1 VALNLGQYERN
12 ALENRQF
19 VAEPPPRRGSNPAR
33 IAVIEMV
40 HPRRTEI
47 FAPPAARPATLS
59 APPHQKIPARLLTVR
74 AQLEFTLT
82 RSLAVTFWDGYVVSP
97 ILVQDLHQCLAATAF
112 AFGGLDRVAGRL
124 DWLAIDLENHVV
136 FTQTSFIR

>member
-1 VALNLGQYERN
+1 MV
-12 ALENRQF
+12 
-19 VAEPPPRRGSNPAR
+19 PPRRP
-33 IAVIEMV
+33 
-40 HPRRTEI
+40 EI
-47 FAPPAARPATLS
+47 FPPPPTPPPGRLSPAT
-59 APPHQKIPARLLTVR
+59 PPPPKKMPARLLTVR